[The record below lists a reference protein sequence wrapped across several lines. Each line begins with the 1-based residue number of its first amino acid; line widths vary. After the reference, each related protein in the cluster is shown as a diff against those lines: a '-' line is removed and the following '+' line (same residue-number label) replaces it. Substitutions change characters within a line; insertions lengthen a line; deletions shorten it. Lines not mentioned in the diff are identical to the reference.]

1 MVTDLKLND
10 ALIKFTMEDPSS
22 SLSFCFY
29 VFFVAYLCI
38 VSMNLIAQPHL
49 HLCMLCM
56 LLLWIRS
63 YSNDGNTGDFVGS
76 ISIEIPAGTSG
87 SPYYQIVSPSLKGQP
102 VFRGLVDSV
111 VDNNISFSRVP
122 DLLDP
127 TTLSNPFKPGM
138 LVCKQARANSVID
151 ANGTVASLTLTYPG
165 LGYQVTPE
173 VVIDLPTE
181 GNQTEINYD
190 VAQVE
195 AKLDGSGQI
204 SSFDVLNGGRG
215 YSFPPK
221 VTIEGGPHYLRV
233 ADLDSNHRGKFF
245 RITSNSEANVIVDN
259 NLSESIVSIFTSN
272 SPVEIFKAWTLG
284 SLFGYDSTSFN
295 EGDDSVADYVYI
307 LKSSGQDGTPNDF
320 VPYFHDGTAWRAVS
334 DTATDYG
341 DVIIPPDEAMII
353 ARRSTLPLDLVLSG
367 TVRTQSTF
375 IELPKANQRALIN
388 NPFGLDIMLSDL
400 IPPSSLTQ
408 SDANLS
414 GWLANESQELA
425 DNVMVL
431 NNGVWETFWHDGTN
445 MGITEK
451 AYATARAGSGTGGSL
466 MQQDISLASGLISN
480 LTNPSLGT
488 NITVTSVDHG
498 LRNGFMVKIEGARGY
513 KTDDDKS
520 QDDNK
525 SQVDENGT
533 IVADGYGLL
542 IESAAN
548 GSFLATNCTT
558 DTFELDGKSGNC
570 DFYDDGNAF
579 WSTGSRG
586 AGYSS
591 DTMVSFVGGGGSGG
605 KGIAKVNA
613 GTITSI
619 SITDPGAGY
628 VEAPNL
634 LIHSGGWNR
643 MGAGRSPSN
652 DLTVPAGSGILLL
665 RNHPGGIAA
674 RVSIGNPLE

>member
-1 MVTDLKLND
+1 
-10 ALIKFTMEDPSS
+10 
-22 SLSFCFY
+22 
-29 VFFVAYLCI
+29 
-38 VSMNLIAQPHL
+38 MNLIAQPHL

-56 LLLWIRS
+56 LFLWIRS

-76 ISIEIPAGTSG
+76 ISIEIPAGTPG
-87 SPYYQIVSPSLKGQP
+87 SPFYKIVSPSLKGQP

-138 LVCKQARANSVID
+138 LACKQARANSVLD
-151 ANGTVASLTLTYPG
+151 ADGNLTVASLTPTYAG
-165 LGYQVTPE
+165 LDYQVTPE

-204 SSFDVLNGGRG
+204 SSFDILNGGRG

-233 ADLDSNHRGKFF
+233 ADLDSNHTGKFF
-245 RITSNSEANVIVDN
+245 RIISNSDANVIVDN
-259 NLSESIVSIFTSN
+259 NLSESIGSIFTPN

-284 SLFGYDSTSFN
+284 SLFGYDSTSLSQGN
-295 EGDDSVADYVYI
+295 DSVADYVYI

-334 DTATDYG
+334 DSNNDYG
-341 DVIIPPDEAMII
+341 DVVIPPDEGMII
-353 ARRSTLPLDLVLSG
+353 ARRSNLPLDLVLSG
-367 TVRTQSTF
+367 TVRTQGTF
-375 IELPKANQRALIN
+375 IELPEVNQRALIN

-408 SDANLS
+408 SYGNLS
-414 GWLANESQELA
+414 GWFANESQELA

-431 NNGVWETFWHDGTN
+431 NHGVWETFWHDGTN

-451 AYATARAGSGTGGSL
+451 AYATARAGSGIGGSL
-466 MQQDISLASGLISN
+466 AQQDISMASGSISHM
-480 LTNPSLGT
+480 THPSLDD
-488 NITVTSVDHG
+488 NITVTSVGHG
-498 LRNGFMVKIEGARGY
+498 LRNGFMVKIEGATGY
-513 KTDDDKS
+513 KTDD
-520 QDDNK
+520 NK
-525 SQVDENGT
+525 LQVDE
-533 IVADGYGLL
+533 DGNVVSSGEGLL

-548 GSFLATNCTT
+548 GSFLVTNCTSN
-558 DTFELDGKSGNC
+558 TFELNGKSGNC
-570 DFYDDGNAF
+570 DFYNDGNAF
-579 WSTGSRG
+579 WSTGSSG

-591 DTMVSFVGGGGSGG
+591 DTMVSFVGGGGGGG
-605 KGIAKVNA
+605 KGIAKVDS

-619 SITDPGAGY
+619 LITDPGAGY

-652 DLTVPAGSGILLL
+652 DFTVPAGSGILLL
-665 RNHPGGIAA
+665 RNHTSGIAS
-674 RVSIGNPLE
+674 RVSIRNPLK

>member
-1 MVTDLKLND
+1 M
-10 ALIKFTMEDPSS
+10 
-22 SLSFCFY
+22 
-29 VFFVAYLCI
+29 
-38 VSMNLIAQPHL
+38 
-49 HLCMLCM
+49 
-56 LLLWIRS
+56 
-63 YSNDGNTGDFVGS
+63 GS
-76 ISIEIPAGTSG
+76 ISIEVPGGTPG
-87 SPYYQIVSPSLKGQP
+87 SPYYKIVSPSLKGQP

-111 VDNNISFSRVP
+111 EDTNISFSRVP

-138 LVCKQARANSVID
+138 LACKQARANSILD
-151 ANGTVASLTLTYPG
+151 PDGNLTVVSLTPTYAG
-165 LGYQVTPE
+165 LNYQVTPE
-173 VVIDLPTE
+173 VVVDLPTE
-181 GNQTEINYD
+181 GNHTGFNYD

-204 SSFDVLNGGRG
+204 TSFDVLNAGRG

-233 ADLDSNHRGKFF
+233 ADLDSNHTGKFF

-259 NLSESIVSIFTSN
+259 NLSESVGSIFTPN

-295 EGDDSVADYVYI
+295 EGNDSVADYVYI

-334 DTATDYG
+334 DINNDYG
-341 DVIIPPDEAMII
+341 DVVIPPDEGMII
-353 ARRSTLPLDLVLSG
+353 ARRSNLPLDLVLSG
-367 TVRTQSTF
+367 TVRTQGTF
-375 IELPKANQRALIN
+375 IELPEVSQRALIN

-400 IPPSSLTQ
+400 IPPTSLTQ
-408 SDANLS
+408 SYANLS

-425 DNVMVL
+425 DNVMIL
-431 NNGVWETFWHDGTN
+431 NQGVWETFWHDGTN

-451 AYATARAGSGTGGSL
+451 AYATARAGSGIGGSL
-466 MQQDISLASGLISN
+466 SQQDISMASGSISHM
-480 LTNPSLGT
+480 TNPNLGT
-488 NITVTSVDHG
+488 NITVTSVGHS
-498 LRNGFMVKIEGARGY
+498 LRNGFMVKVEGATGY
-513 KTDDDKS
+513 KTDD
-520 QDDNK
+520 NK
-525 SQVDENGT
+525 IQVDE
-533 IVADGYGLL
+533 DGNNVLSGEGLL

-548 GSFLATNCTT
+548 GSFLVTNCTSN
-558 DTFELDGKSGNC
+558 TFELDGKSGNC

-579 WSTGSRG
+579 WSTGSSG

-605 KGIAKVNA
+605 KGVAKVDS

-619 SITDPGAGY
+619 LITDPGAGY

-652 DLTVPAGSGILLL
+652 DFTVPAGSGILLL
-665 RNHPGGIAA
+665 RNHTSGIAA
-674 RVSIGNPLE
+674 RVSIRNPLK

>member
-1 MVTDLKLND
+1 
-10 ALIKFTMEDPSS
+10 
-22 SLSFCFY
+22 
-29 VFFVAYLCI
+29 
-38 VSMNLIAQPHL
+38 MNFIAQPHL

-56 LLLWIRS
+56 LFLWIRS

-76 ISIEIPAGTSG
+76 ISIEIPAGTPE
-87 SPYYQIVSPSLKGQP
+87 SPFYKIVSPSLKGQP

-138 LVCKQARANSVID
+138 LACKQARANSVLD
-151 ANGTVASLTLTYPG
+151 ADGNLTVASLTITYAG
-165 LGYQVTPE
+165 LDYQVTPE

-204 SSFDVLNGGRG
+204 SSFDILYGGRG

-233 ADLDSNHRGKFF
+233 ADLDSNHTGKFF
-245 RITSNSEANVIVDN
+245 RIISNSDANVIVDN
-259 NLSESIVSIFTSN
+259 NLSESIGSIFTPN

-284 SLFGYDSTSFN
+284 SLFGYDSTSFS
-295 EGDDSVADYVYI
+295 EGNDSVADYVYI

-334 DTATDYG
+334 DSNNDYG
-341 DVIIPPDEAMII
+341 DVVIPPDEGMII
-353 ARRSTLPLDLVLSG
+353 ARRSNLPLDLVLSG
-367 TVRTQSTF
+367 TVRTQGTF
-375 IELPKANQRALIN
+375 IELPEVNQRALIN

-408 SDANLS
+408 SYANLS

-431 NNGVWETFWHDGTN
+431 NQGVWETFWHDGTN

-451 AYATARAGSGTGGSL
+451 AYATARAGSGIGGSL
-466 MQQDISLASGLISN
+466 AQQDISMASGSISHM
-480 LTNPSLGT
+480 TNPSLDD
-488 NITVTSVDHG
+488 NITVTSVGHG
-498 LRNGFMVKIEGARGY
+498 LRNGFMVKIEGATGY
-513 KTDDDKS
+513 KTDD
-520 QDDNK
+520 NK
-525 SQVDENGT
+525 LQVDE
-533 IVADGYGLL
+533 DGNNVLTGEGLL

-548 GSFLATNCTT
+548 GSFLVTNCTSN
-558 DTFELDGKSGNC
+558 TFELDGKSGNC

-579 WSTGSRG
+579 WSTGSSG

-605 KGIAKVNA
+605 KGIAKVDS

-619 SITDPGAGY
+619 LITDPGAGY

-643 MGAGRSPSN
+643 MGAGRSRSN
-652 DLTVPAGSGILLL
+652 DFTVPAGSGILLL
-665 RNHPGGIAA
+665 RNHTSGIAA
-674 RVSIGNPLE
+674 RVSIRNPLR

>member
-1 MVTDLKLND
+1 
-10 ALIKFTMEDPSS
+10 
-22 SLSFCFY
+22 
-29 VFFVAYLCI
+29 
-38 VSMNLIAQPHL
+38 MNLIAQPHL

-76 ISIEIPAGTSG
+76 ISIEIPAGTPG
-87 SPYYQIVSPSLKGQP
+87 SPFYKIVSPSLKGQS

-138 LVCKQARANSVID
+138 LACKQARANSVLD
-151 ANGTVASLTLTYPG
+151 ADGNLTVVSLTPIYAG
-165 LGYQVTPE
+165 LDYQVTPE

-195 AKLDGSGQI
+195 AKLNGSGQI
-204 SSFDVLNGGRG
+204 SSYVILNGGRG

-233 ADLDSNHRGKFF
+233 ADLDSNHTGKFF
-245 RITSNSEANVIVDN
+245 RIISNSDASVIVDN
-259 NLSESIVSIFTSN
+259 NLSESIGSIFTPN

-284 SLFGYDSTSFN
+284 SLFGYDSTAFS
-295 EGDDSVADYVYI
+295 EGNDSVADYVYI

-334 DTATDYG
+334 DSNNDYG
-341 DVIIPPDEAMII
+341 DVVIPPDEGMII
-353 ARRSTLPLDLVLSG
+353 ARRSNLPLDLVLSG
-367 TVRTQSTF
+367 TVRTQGTF
-375 IELPKANQRALIN
+375 IELPEVNQRALIN

-408 SDANLS
+408 SYGNLS

-431 NNGVWETFWHDGTN
+431 NHGVWETFWHDGTN

-451 AYATARAGSGTGGSL
+451 AYATARAGSGIGGSL
-466 MQQDISLASGLISN
+466 AQQDISMASGSISHM
-480 LTNPSLGT
+480 TNPSLDD
-488 NITVTSVDHG
+488 NITVTSVGHG
-498 LRNGFMVKIEGARGY
+498 LRNGFMVKIEGATGY
-513 KTDDDKS
+513 KTDD
-520 QDDNK
+520 NK
-525 SQVDENGT
+525 LQVDE
-533 IVADGYGLL
+533 DGNVVSSGEGLL

-548 GSFLATNCTT
+548 GSFLVTNCTSN
-558 DTFELDGKSGNC
+558 TFELDGKSGNC
-570 DFYDDGNAF
+570 DFYNNGNAF
-579 WSTGSRG
+579 WSTGSSG

-591 DTMVSFVGGGGSGG
+591 DTMVSFLGGGGSGG
-605 KGIAKVNA
+605 KGVAKVNS

-619 SITDPGAGY
+619 LITDPGAGY

-652 DLTVPAGSGILLL
+652 DFTVPAGSGILLL
-665 RNHPGGIAA
+665 RNHTSGIAT
-674 RVSIGNPLE
+674 RVSIRNPLK